1 MSQLLQAIEYR
12 MVLRH
17 NMSQPLHAIEYR
29 MVLTQYVKP
38 LHAIEYRM
46 VLTHYVSTL
55 ACYRIQDGANAIC
68 PNPCML

>member
-1 MSQLLQAIEYR
+1 MSQPLHALEYR

-29 MVLTQYVKP
+29 MVLTQYVP
-38 LHAIEYRM
+38 
-46 VLTHYVSTL
+46 TP

-68 PNPCML
+68 PNPYMLIHKDGVNPTARHGNG